1 MSMNRFL
8 KAADTGDLILIKFN
22 DDEDKLDID
31 PAYYNYKFNHVAMIV
46 IAQREGV
53 SENIMIL
60 ESSHGKGVRLIPID
74 AYITSLL
81 PGIESMCYKR
91 LTGIR
96 RLDNQFFFQ
105 RIHSY
110 LQQTIGKNYNT
121 EAERIWRESLDDG
134 FIPHREFHESTIK
147 TSARMVAE
155 IYEALEII
163 PTADE
168 FLKDRDIQAFYGKKS
183 NQVSILCKAEN
194 SENDQ
199 DILLEEEAMLTPEEF
214 SI

>member
-1 MSMNRFL
+1 MDVINDNILQCSYYTRPDEGRASIAKEWKTYTMSMNRFL

-96 RLDNQFFFQ
+96 RLDN
-105 RIHSY
+105 
-110 LQQTIGKNYNT
+110 
-121 EAERIWRESLDDG
+121 
-134 FIPHREFHESTIK
+134 
-147 TSARMVAE
+147 
-155 IYEALEII
+155 
-163 PTADE
+163 
-168 FLKDRDIQAFYGKKS
+168 
-183 NQVSILCKAEN
+183 
-194 SENDQ
+194 
-199 DILLEEEAMLTPEEF
+199 
-214 SI
+214 